1 MDEQT
6 KEKTERIDA
15 SFCQKGDIRIDNQT
29 KKIEYNFTRN
39 QDKDNSD
46 MSRNVHQANVKKKVT
61 THCT

>member
-29 KKIEYNFTRN
+29 KKIEYNFTIR

-46 MSRNVHQANVKKKVT
+46 MSHNVHQANI
-61 THCT
+61 